1 LKKVAISDYLDI
13 LATASFDGKV
23 RVWRIPDPFDKDL
36 IDPLIYLP
44 GHQKKVNLLQFNP
57 VAEGILA
64 SASQD
69 CSVKLW
75 DLHRGEERISVDV
88 SLTAF

>member
-1 LKKVAISDYLDI
+1 MLDLDFNPFEEDI

-44 GHQKKVNLLQFNP
+44 GHQKKVNLL
-57 VAEGILA
+57 
-64 SASQD
+64 
-69 CSVKLW
+69 
-75 DLHRGEERISVDV
+75 
-88 SLTAF
+88 